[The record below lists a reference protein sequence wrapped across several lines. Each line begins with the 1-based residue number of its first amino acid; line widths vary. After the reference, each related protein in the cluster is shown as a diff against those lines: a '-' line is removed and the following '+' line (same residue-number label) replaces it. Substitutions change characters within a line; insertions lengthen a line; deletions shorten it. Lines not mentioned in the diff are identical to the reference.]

1 MPIMPNAQGKIQKAS
16 VHIPLEVIAL
26 FKDEVA
32 RLYRSGHDLD
42 LGKISNISIA
52 EHALRHFF
60 TLPTDERDKAFT
72 SLISERNFEG
82 TPSVA

>member
-1 MPIMPNAQGKIQKAS
+1 MANSQGKVQKAS

-26 FKDEVA
+26 FKEEVA

-60 TLPTDERDKAFT
+60 TLSTEERDKAFIP
-72 SLISERNFEG
+72 LISERNFELNEG
-82 TPSVA
+82 VSSVA